1 MSKAACHGRWFS
13 LSSQGFT
20 EHRLLPR
27 GLNSSLAALARSLA
41 PTHPAHLSQLTR
53 AISHEDSA
61 TKIRLSPPTTLC
73 WHSLPWRVRRGNGL
87 VEVGVFCGRRVM
99 GAGQA
104 RARPK
109 QEHALAHV
117 PPAGVGR
124 GRGGCGAPLRTHTH
138 RHKTRVASYGI
149 YIFFSIQCLSS
160 VSDPRD
166 KPDNKQ
172 ATTKENTTGR
182 RNDGKYQGFRS
193 PGGIRQPLSSGRQ
206 PISAARRDT
215 SRGMA
220 RTKGISFPL
229 SVAAAHSIKI
239 IL

>member
-61 TKIRLSPPTTLC
+61 TKIRLSLPPTLC

-117 PPAGVGR
+117 PPAGWGGVGEAMGLPR
-124 GRGGCGAPLRTHTH
+124 VHTHTGIKHVSPSTVFLSFLVSNVSPRYPFLAINRIISKRPRKKIQLGEGMTESIKDFDRLEAYGSPCH
-138 RHKTRVASYGI
+138 RD
-149 YIFFSIQCLSS
+149 
-160 VSDPRD
+160 VSQSAP
-166 KPDNKQ
+166 PV
-172 ATTKENTTGR
+172 
-182 RNDGKYQGFRS
+182 
-193 PGGIRQPLSSGRQ
+193 GIRHVAWRV
-206 PISAARRDT
+206 RR
-215 SRGMA
+215 A
-220 RTKGISFPL
+220 
-229 SVAAAHSIKI
+229 
-239 IL
+239 

>member
-1 MSKAACHGRWFS
+1 MLYHTRIV
-13 LSSQGFT
+13 
-20 EHRLLPR
+20 PR
-27 GLNSSLAALARSLA
+27 K
-41 PTHPAHLSQLTR
+41 
-53 AISHEDSA
+53 SA
-61 TKIRLSPPTTLC
+61 SLSPPHTLLALTALAC
-73 WHSLPWRVRRGNGL
+73 QKGERAGRGWSVLWSAGNGRWT
-87 VEVGVFCGRRVM
+87 GTCKTKTRTRTRSRSSGR
-99 GAGQA
+99 
-104 RARPK
+104 
-109 QEHALAHV
+109 
-117 PPAGVGR
+117 VGR
-124 GRGGCGAPLRTHTH
+124 GRGGNGAPSRTHTH
-138 RHKTRVASYGI
+138 RHKTRVAFYGI
-149 YIFFSIQCLSS
+149 SILFSIQCLSS